1 MRQQIIE
8 LKPVRENPT
17 DYDAIEKE
25 IREVLRK
32 KIYLPIM
39 RVLTGKSEV
48 TPLANASDNDG
59 PTTGY
64 LSRALRKGYI
74 TFSRGVFSG
83 RLSAKVSKELRALG
97 AVWDKKTKTYR
108 LLKSQL
114 PANVIDAAELGTGA
128 YLKRLAKADEELR
141 KILPAEVA
149 DAVKLADKFD
159 KTIFEV
165 DGAIRASFGKLAIQ
179 PTLTAAERKIIAEEW
194 EENAR
199 LYIRNFTKS
208 ETAKLRAMIK
218 ANALKG
224 LRFEH
229 AIASIQKSY
238 GVSERKA
245 KFLAKQETSL
255 LMSNLKKARYTGA
268 GSNEYRWRCVAGSP
282 KHPVRPSHK
291 KLDGTIQR
299 WDAPPI
305 TTGPNQPVRRC
316 APGEDFECR
325 CTAIPI
331 VRF

>member
-39 RVLTGKSEV
+39 RVLTGKDEV
-48 TPLANASDNDG
+48 TPLANASDDDS
-59 PTTGY
+59 PTGY
-64 LSRALRKGYI
+64 LTRALRKGYI

-83 RLSAKVSKELRALG
+83 RLDAKVSKELRGLD

-108 LLKSQL
+108 LLKSEL
-114 PANVIDAAELGTGA
+114 PAEVLDAATLGTGA
-128 YLKRLAKADEELR
+128 YVKRLEKVEEHLR

-149 DAVKLADKFD
+149 DAVKLVDRFD

-165 DGAIRASFGKLAIQ
+165 DGAIQASFGKLAVQ
-179 PTLTAAERKIIAEEW
+179 PVLTAKERRIVAEEW

-224 LRFEH
+224 LRYEH

-238 GVSERKA
+238 GVTERKA
-245 KFLAKQETSL
+245 RFLAKQETSL
-255 LMSNLKKARYTGA
+255 LMSKLKKARYTGG
-268 GSNEYRWRCVAGSP
+268 GSHEYRWRCVAGSP

-299 WDAPPI
+299 WDSPPI
-305 TTGPNQPVRRC
+305 TTMPNQPVRRC